1 MNAAATMDRQP
12 RNRGSDVAITL
23 ISHGPKGDV
32 VKKITRRQ
40 VTNAIAVI
48 VSLFGCFAIGS
59 DALSSWAKQYDTD
72 ARRPAMER
80 LADEGKDQA
89 ALWMVQHYPQ
99 ESGNRLPA
107 LVAKGYA
114 EALYYQ
120 GALMQ
125 YDKGEKIANPAGL
138 QLIQQAAD
146 QGYLPAIQFL
156 ENNKG

>member
-1 MNAAATMDRQP
+1 MNATTTMERQP
-12 RNRGSDVAITL
+12 RSGSDVAITL

-32 VKKITRRQ
+32 VNKITRRQ
-40 VTNAIAVI
+40 VTIALAV
-48 VSLFGCFAIGS
+48 VVGMFFCFTVGS

-72 ARRPAMER
+72 ARRPAMEK

-99 ESGNRLPA
+99 ESSNRLPA

-125 YDKGEKIANPAGL
+125 YDKGEKIANQAGL

>member
-12 RNRGSDVAITL
+12 RSGSDVAITL
-23 ISHGPKGDV
+23 ISHNLKGDV
-32 VKKITRRQ
+32 VKKITHRQ
-40 VTNAIAVI
+40 VTIAIAVI
-48 VSLFGCFAIGS
+48 LGLFFCFTVGS

-72 ARRPAMER
+72 ARRPAMEK

-114 EALYYQ
+114 EALYFQ

>member
-1 MNAAATMDRQP
+1 MNAAATMHRQP
-12 RNRGSDVAITL
+12 RSGSDVAITL
-23 ISHGPKGDV
+23 ISHNPKGDV

-40 VTNAIAVI
+40 VTNAVAVVI
-48 VSLFGCFAIGS
+48 FLFGCFTIGS
-59 DALSSWAKQYDTD
+59 DALSSWAKRYDTD
-72 ARRPAMER
+72 ARRPAMEK

-99 ESGNRLPA
+99 ESANRLPA

-125 YDKGEKIANPAGL
+125 YDKGEKIASPAGL

>member
-12 RNRGSDVAITL
+12 RSGSDVAITL
-23 ISHGPKGDV
+23 ISHNPKGDV

-40 VTNAIAVI
+40 VTNAVAVM
-48 VSLFGCFAIGS
+48 VFLFGCFTVGS

-125 YDKGEKIANPAGL
+125 YDQGKKIANPAGL

>member
-1 MNAAATMDRQP
+1 MNAAATIDRRP
-12 RNRGSDVAITL
+12 RSGSDVAITL
-23 ISHGPKGDV
+23 ISHNSNGDV
-32 VKKITRRQ
+32 VKKITHRQ
-40 VTNAIAVI
+40 VTIAIAVI
-48 VSLFGCFAIGS
+48 LGLFFCFSVGS
-59 DALSSWAKQYDTD
+59 DALSSWAKRYDTD
-72 ARRPAMER
+72 ARRPAMEK

-99 ESGNRLPA
+99 ESANRLPA

-138 QLIQQAAD
+138 QLIQQAAN

>member
-1 MNAAATMDRQP
+1 MNATATMDRQP
-12 RNRGSDVAITL
+12 RSGSDVAITL
-23 ISHGPKGDV
+23 ISHNPKGDV
-32 VKKITRRQ
+32 VTKITRRQ
-40 VTNAIAVI
+40 VTNAVAVI
-48 VSLFGCFAIGS
+48 VFLFGCFTIGS
-59 DALSSWAKQYDTD
+59 DALSSWAKRYDTD
-72 ARRPAMER
+72 ARRPAMEK

-99 ESGNRLPA
+99 ESANRLPA

-125 YDKGEKIANPAGL
+125 YEKGEKINNQAGL

-146 QGYLPAIQFL
+146 QGFLPAIQFL

>member
-1 MNAAATMDRQP
+1 MNAAATMGRQP
-12 RNRGSDVAITL
+12 RSSGSDVAITL

-32 VKKITRRQ
+32 VKKITHRQ
-40 VTNAIAVI
+40 VTIAIAVI
-48 VSLFGCFAIGS
+48 VSLCFTIGS

-72 ARRPAMER
+72 ARRPAMEK

-99 ESGNRLPA
+99 ESGNRLPG

-125 YDKGEKIANPAGL
+125 YDKGEKIANQAGL

-146 QGYLPAIQFL
+146 QGFLPAIQFL
-156 ENNKG
+156 EHNKG